1 MAYYWN
7 HLAEDAMAANA
18 DPIVGG
24 IIDREIVSG
33 KWFVIPNNDAI
44 PQADGFESKA
54 DAFGYLEGKVAELT
68 APEAQFDVVIS
79 YDTIL
84 KSPREAVELAFT
96 VVDNRLG
103 AYVEIFKD
111 HSDTAIQEGQI
122 LDKKTDPKPD
132 HADIEFSMVDPEGPF
147 ESCNVRFSYSTIA
160 TSPKQALSMALDA
173 IGHRNGAYLEVFT
186 PGKEQSIFEG
196 DFAELFE
203 AAPAP
208 KV

>member
-1 MAYYWN
+1 MAYGWN
-7 HLAEDAMAANA
+7 HLAEDAMSANA

-44 PQADGFESKA
+44 PQADDFESKTE
-54 DAFGYLEGKVAELT
+54 AFAYLDKKVAELT

-84 KSPREAVELAFT
+84 TSPREAIELAFT

-111 HSDTAIQEGQI
+111 HSDTAVVEGQI

-147 ESCNVRFSYSTIA
+147 ESCNVVFSYSTIA
-160 TSPKQALSMALDA
+160 TSPSQALSMALEA
-173 IGHRNGAYLEVFT
+173 IGHRNGAYVEVFA
-186 PGKEQSIFEG
+186 PGREQSIFEG

-203 AAPAP
+203 TAPTL
-208 KV
+208 KI